1 MIQSKSALVPQL
13 HPSRPGPTSPL
24 LADLHMLSHA
34 FAGRSLEKVSRG
46 AALLPPMAIKR
57 TIFGEPVFCQPQP
70 TQGWDLG
77 LRLFSQLLVKDLP
90 NLLTSSSAYQC
101 PSPHPPRQTLFLPS
115 WEANAQG
122 SGAAPHLRT
131 STSSHHLRQLR
142 SNKAHITQ
150 GSEELF
156 ILFVHHLTHS
166 DMADILAAD
175 HQSSIVVP
183 VGAAIRPFHQEWTG
197 RAIILHQ
204 RANLTSTRSKK
215 TRV

>member
-1 MIQSKSALVPQL
+1 MINDQSATKAPPCRLPCLHPLVLHHPPSSSSSFLVVPLHLIGCRMIQSKSALVPQL

-90 NLLTSSSAYQC
+90 NLPTSSSAYQC
-101 PSPHPPRQTLFLPS
+101 PSPHPPRQTLFLPIAGRQTHR
-115 WEANAQG
+115 EAEQRHTFEP
-122 SGAAPHLRT
+122 PHL
-131 STSSHHLRQLR
+131 
-142 SNKAHITQ
+142 HIT
-150 GSEELF
+150 
-156 ILFVHHLTHS
+156 
-166 DMADILAAD
+166 
-175 HQSSIVVP
+175 
-183 VGAAIRPFHQEWTG
+183 
-197 RAIILHQ
+197 
-204 RANLTSTRSKK
+204 
-215 TRV
+215 